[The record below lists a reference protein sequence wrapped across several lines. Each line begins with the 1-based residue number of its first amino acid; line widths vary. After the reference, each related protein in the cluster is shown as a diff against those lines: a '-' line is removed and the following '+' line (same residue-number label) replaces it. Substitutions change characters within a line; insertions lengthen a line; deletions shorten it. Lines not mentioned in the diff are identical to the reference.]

1 MVLLSLGHFPYRN
14 YNCILTSR
22 SYIDGSFKFLRKS
35 YLNRENYSIP
45 TYKRYTMSGSMD
57 SCFNTIL
64 GTSIKAANH
73 AGKMVRDIMKGG
85 DLSIVEKTGAND
97 LQVGILNLSK
107 GVCWVETK
115 NDEYCHGIE

>member
-1 MVLLSLGHFPYRN
+1 
-14 YNCILTSR
+14 
-22 SYIDGSFKFLRKS
+22 
-35 YLNRENYSIP
+35 
-45 TYKRYTMSGSMD
+45 MD

-107 GVCWVETK
+107 GVCWVET
-115 NDEYCHGIE
+115 NTAMELSNF